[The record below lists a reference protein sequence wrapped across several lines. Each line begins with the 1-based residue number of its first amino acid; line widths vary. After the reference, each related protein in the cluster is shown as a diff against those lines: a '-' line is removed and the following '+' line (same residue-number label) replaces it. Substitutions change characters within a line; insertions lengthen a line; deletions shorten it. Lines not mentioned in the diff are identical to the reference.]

1 MCIRDSIYVI
11 TGVIKDI
18 PQQSH
23 FTFDFFLPM
32 STLKES
38 RTDNWFN
45 QSCNTYVL
53 LKNDADANW
62 LETQL
67 DPWMNNYMVS
77 SHNSDKKMSDLII
90 HNSLM
95 SVTKIHLH
103 SNKASELG
111 TNGNII
117 YVYIFSAI
125 AVFILLMACVNFMNL
140 STASSANRARE
151 VGIRKVLGSLR
162 KNLISQ

>member
-1 MCIRDSIYVI
+1 MKISKEEHVVYADSTLFEVFTLPFTTGNASTALKEPGSLVITESMAVKYFNRIDIVGQPLIINDTSIYVI

-23 FTFDFFLPM
+23 FTFDFFIPM

-62 LETQL
+62 LEKL
-67 DPWMNNYMVS
+67 N
-77 SHNSDKKMSDLII
+77 
-90 HNSLM
+90 
-95 SVTKIHLH
+95 
-103 SNKASELG
+103 
-111 TNGNII
+111 
-117 YVYIFSAI
+117 
-125 AVFILLMACVNFMNL
+125 
-140 STASSANRARE
+140 
-151 VGIRKVLGSLR
+151 
-162 KNLISQ
+162 